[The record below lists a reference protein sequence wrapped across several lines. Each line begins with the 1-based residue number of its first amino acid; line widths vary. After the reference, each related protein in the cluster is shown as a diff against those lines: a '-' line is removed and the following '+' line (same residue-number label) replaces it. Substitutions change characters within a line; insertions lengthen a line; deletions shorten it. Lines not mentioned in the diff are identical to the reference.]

1 MVKGLRVSPLLQT
14 HGLKSDK
21 RAANGARGLAG
32 LLMIA
37 LSSLALI
44 IPGRLNRIV
53 NAVVPASLVRG
64 IMAKMFKKT
73 LAKPQPQVKPQ
84 TQPQPKPR

>member
-1 MVKGLRVSPLLQT
+1 MVKGLRASPLLQT
-14 HGLKSDK
+14 HGLRPDK
-21 RAANGARGLAG
+21 RAANGARGLVG

-64 IMAKMFKKT
+64 IMACRSSPARWLEFF
-73 LAKPQPQVKPQ
+73 V
-84 TQPQPKPR
+84 PKDSNGFR